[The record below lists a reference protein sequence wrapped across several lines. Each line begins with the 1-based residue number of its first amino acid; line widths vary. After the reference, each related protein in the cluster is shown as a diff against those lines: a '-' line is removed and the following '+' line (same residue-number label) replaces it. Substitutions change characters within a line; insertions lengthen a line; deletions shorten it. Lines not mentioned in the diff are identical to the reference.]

1 MALDVYT
8 LKDCLATS
16 FSLFRIGNAYTRP
29 INPPYRSV
37 SPQTFLLEYYFPYLV
52 ADDFNIHTPAGNPF
66 RALFSNKE
74 SVGARFFDRAT
85 DLGFSLLNT
94 CATYTLFLFSDFHW
108 PSAIA
113 LAFANPH
120 MFLDLREWDASS
132 LRSSGSDHLSIRIT
146 LQPLSATSTQSRPRW
161 LDPDWP
167 FLTERLKG
175 WQIPPRPPP
184 PPTSPSL
191 KQLDLYFTSSLS
203 ILISTIETSVLLS
216 RPFSWS
222 KPWWTPLLTTLPKD
236 FTKVNRKAK

>member
-175 WQIPPRPPP
+175 WQIPPRPHPHP
-184 PPTSPSL
+184 LNNLTSTSPL
-191 KQLDLYFTSSLS
+191 PYPFSSLQLKPPS
-203 ILISTIETSVLLS
+203 SFHVPSHGPNLGGLHSSQPSPRISPKSTV
-216 RPFSWS
+216 RPNN
-222 KPWWTPLLTTLPKD
+222 P
-236 FTKVNRKAK
+236 